1 MHLKVLLVDDEF
13 LVRLGIKSLIDWEQ
27 HQLTYV
33 GDAQDGIEALEI
45 IEKTRPD
52 ILLTDIVMPRMN
64 GIELI
69 EKVKSE
75 YPDTHII
82 VLSSH
87 NDYEYVRK
95 AMKLGV
101 EDYILKA
108 SLKPE
113 ELLQMLLEVSKKISS
128 SREVRQR
135 QIDTKPAVEM
145 SESGGSRQL
154 RQWIFQP
161 NAMSEDA
168 HVTEKDAAIF
178 LNGYVFVL
186 ITIHRDRHRTDSSDK
201 QKLMNLISL
210 QLDKNTDGLFQD
222 VNEEEIVL
230 LFPKKKEGVH
240 PIDEAIRF
248 GKEIIEAARRFINLS
263 LSIGISEGFQ
273 GTQSLPEVYAR
284 AKRALQN
291 YFYEGKER
299 VYLYADHLE
308 NIPAGS
314 VITQEDETV
323 LKVELDR
330 MNATGIKQ
338 VLDRIFERMEMWKG
352 PVEKCIQLCLQLLHT
367 IQNGLKPYQED
378 MFKELEQEEPLYK
391 QVLKLDELSKA
402 KQWFEQLIDDCCG
415 QGKALGGGNFREDIQ
430 QLILYM
436 KTNYTED
443 ISLRHAAEKVRMS
456 ENYLSYLFK
465 KETQVGFSEYL
476 NHIRVG
482 KAAELL
488 LESKLPVYAI
498 AEKVGYEN
506 FNYFGRIFKKT
517 MGVSPQQYRVKY
529 KSSLT

>member
-27 HQLTYV
+27 HQLIYV
-33 GDAQDGIEALEI
+33 GDAQDGLEALEI
-45 IEKTRPD
+45 IEKTKPD
-52 ILLTDIVMPRMN
+52 IILTDIVMPRMN

-113 ELLQMLLEVSKKISS
+113 ELLQMLLEVSKKIAS

-135 QIDTKPAVEM
+135 QIESKPAVEP
-145 SESGGSRQL
+145 SDNGLSRQL
-154 RQWIFQP
+154 KHWIYQR
-161 NAMSEDA
+161 NAASEENGIKEE
-168 HVTEKDAAIF
+168 EKAYF

-186 ITIHRDRHRTDSSDK
+186 ITIHRDQHRSDRSDK
-201 QKLMNLISL
+201 QKLMNLLAL
-210 QLDKNTDGLFQD
+210 QLNKNTDALFHD

-230 LFPKKKEGVH
+230 LFPKKEGGLH
-240 PIDEAIRF
+240 LIDVAIRF
-248 GKEIIEAARRFINLS
+248 AKEIIDAAKRFINLS
-263 LSIGISEGFQ
+263 ISIGISEESNGIE
-273 GTQSLPEVYAR
+273 SMPDVYAK
-284 AKRALQN
+284 AKRALQM

-299 VYLYADHLE
+299 VYVYGDHLE
-308 NIPAGS
+308 DTHAGS

-330 MNATGIKQ
+330 MNAAGIKH
-338 VLDRIFERMEMWKG
+338 VLERIFDRMEKWKG
-352 PVEKCIQLCLQLLHT
+352 PVDKCIQLCLQLLHT
-367 IQNGLKPYQED
+367 IQNGLKPYQPD
-378 MFKELEQEEPLYK
+378 MFKHLEQEEPLYK
-391 QVLKLDELSKA
+391 QVLKLEELSTA

-415 QGKALGGGNFREDIQ
+415 QGKSIGGGNFREDIQ

-436 KTNYTED
+436 KTNYKED
-443 ISLRHAAEKVRMS
+443 ISLRHAAEMVRMS
-456 ENYLSYLFK
+456 ENYLSFLFK

-476 NHIRVG
+476 NQIRVG

-498 AEKVGYEN
+498 AERVGYEN

-517 MGVSPQQYRVKY
+517 MGVSPQQYRSKFQ
-529 KSSLT
+529 SSFT